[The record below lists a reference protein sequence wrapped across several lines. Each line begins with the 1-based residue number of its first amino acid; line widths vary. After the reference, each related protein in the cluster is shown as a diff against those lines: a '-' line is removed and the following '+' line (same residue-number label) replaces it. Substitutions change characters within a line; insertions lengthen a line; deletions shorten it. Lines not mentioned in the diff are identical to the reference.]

1 MSGELRPAGAPAKLA
16 RDMIGGYVTGWF
28 PVDKNP
34 DGPVLW
40 NTVEQRAIIQPTEE
54 GIARVRRA
62 RKADRWE
69 YEVRLDGDFN
79 VVLEA
84 CAAPRG
90 NDVWLTGRLR
100 DAYRVLRDM
109 GFCRCCTA
117 YDSAGEVAGGVL
129 LVTIARVSFLE
140 TMFHR
145 SSNAGNAALLGT
157 LEQLVAEGCRLV
169 DLQYAATDHN
179 RRFGAIEIPRERY
192 LKLLREALEPPEPRT
207 VHVPRRLRKLSV
219 YGPAT

>member
-1 MSGELRPAGAPAKLA
+1 VSGEHRTAGEPAELA

-34 DGPVLW
+34 DGPILW

-69 YEVRLDGDFN
+69 YQVRLDGDFD
-79 VVLEA
+79 VVLRA
-84 CAAPRG
+84 CAVPRG
-90 NDVWLTGRLR
+90 NDVWLTSRLCG
-100 DAYRVLRDM
+100 AYRILRDM

-117 YDSAGEVAGGVL
+117 YDPAGQVAGGVL

-140 TMFHR
+140 TMFHW
-145 SSNAGNAALLGT
+145 SSDAGNAALLGT
-157 LEQLVAEGCRLV
+157 LELLLAEGCRLI
-169 DLQYAATDHN
+169 DLQYLASDHI
-179 RRFGAIEIPRERY
+179 RRFGAIEIPRQRY
-192 LKLLREALEPPEPRT
+192 LELLREALEPPEPRA
-207 VHVPRRLRKLSV
+207 VHVPRRLRNRSAYV
-219 YGPAT
+219 SR